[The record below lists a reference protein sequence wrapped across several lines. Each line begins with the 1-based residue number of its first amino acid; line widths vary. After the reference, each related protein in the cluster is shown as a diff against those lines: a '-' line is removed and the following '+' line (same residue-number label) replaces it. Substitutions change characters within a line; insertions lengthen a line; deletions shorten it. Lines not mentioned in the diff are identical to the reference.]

1 VHSSFVAVWDAG
13 CVGCRLTFA
22 RCLRQDVYSPEIRTV
37 YGQVFW
43 TMMEGTPLPPAIV
56 QRFKGKVMAVAG
68 YECNQ
73 VGADPE
79 TGEEYDIPI
88 NAAYNHHHGATVM
101 STNAE
106 LKRVPAP
113 AGFHGHAD
121 SDGMVWLAEDTRPLA
136 ERTGNSHTVFHE
148 GNGGE
153 FRKSYHGYAKGYA
166 QLVESPASFHLQPMQ
181 IDTWNRNNSD
191 AKGRPLHKFV
201 PGIEPRNSWAARD
214 GTNAYSGLLEW

>member
-1 VHSSFVAVWDAG
+1 
-13 CVGCRLTFA
+13 
-22 RCLRQDVYSPEIRTV
+22 
-37 YGQVFW
+37 
-43 TMMEGTPLPPAIV
+43 MEGTPLPPAIV